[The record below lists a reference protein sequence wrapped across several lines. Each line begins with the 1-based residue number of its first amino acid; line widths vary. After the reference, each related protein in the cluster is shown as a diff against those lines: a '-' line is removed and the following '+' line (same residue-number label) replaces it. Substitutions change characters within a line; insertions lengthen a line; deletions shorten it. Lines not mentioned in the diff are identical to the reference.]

1 MKKNTGSRGPVFW
14 YEIAHP
20 KVRGVFGL
28 VYESFFAF
36 ENGSI
41 RSGSL
46 AGSLTGSLVA
56 IQILF

>member
-1 MKKNTGSRGPVFW
+1 MKKNTGSRAPVFW
-14 YEIAHP
+14 YEIAQP

-41 RSGSL
+41 RPGSL